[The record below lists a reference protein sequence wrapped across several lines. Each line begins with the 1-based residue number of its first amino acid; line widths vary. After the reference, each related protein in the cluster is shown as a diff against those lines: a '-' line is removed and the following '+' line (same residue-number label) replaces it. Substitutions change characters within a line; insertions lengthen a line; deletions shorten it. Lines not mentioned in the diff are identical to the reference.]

1 MKKQKICIIGG
12 GLTGLITAITLS
24 KLDCDIDLIADNFQK
39 NTKSNRTIAISE
51 NNFIFLKKQ
60 NISHELQKI
69 VWPSYIMKLY
79 SGIKNKKFS
88 KIFELNNNE
97 KNIVLYMTQNS
108 KIIKLMMNK
117 IKKIKS
123 ISVKR
128 HDKINSISSSGLLK
142 SVKFNNNN
150 NKYNLII
157 LCVGNNSN
165 IVQNFFDDKK
175 IENSYNES
183 AITAILNHKPLKNN
197 TARQIF
203 LDKEILALLPISNK
217 KTSIVWT
224 VKKNTYKK
232 NDFFLKKKINLYA
245 KNFLKNIKFEKK
257 IEYYDLNALIRKRY
271 YKDRVLLF
279 GDALHK
285 IHPFTGQG
293 FNMILRDLIN
303 LEKTLKN
310 KISLG
315 LDIGSEDVLSEFSE
329 AAKPRNLGYLLAND
343 FMKGFFSIDEKN
355 FKNLRNT
362 IITNLNKNS
371 ITKDFFRNVMS
382 R

>member
-24 KLDCDIDLIADNFQK
+24 KLNCDIDLVIDNFHK
-39 NTKSNRTIAISE
+39 NTRSNRTIAISE
-51 NNFIFLKKQ
+51 NNFIFLEKQ
-60 NISHELQKI
+60 NISRELQKI
-69 VWPSYIMKLY
+69 IWPSHTMKLY
-79 SGIKNKKFS
+79 SEVKNKKFS
-88 KIFELNNNE
+88 KIFELNNNA

-108 KIIKLMMNK
+108 EIIKLMMNK

-123 ISVKR
+123 ISIKR
-128 HDKINSISSSGLLK
+128 HDKINTISNSGLLK
-142 SVKFNNNN
+142 SVKFDKNNNR
-150 NKYNLII
+150 YNLVI

-165 IVQNFFDDKK
+165 IVKNFFGDKK

-183 AITAILNHKPLKNN
+183 AITTILKHRTLKNN
-197 TARQIF
+197 TVRQIF
-203 LDKEILALLPISNK
+203 FDKEILALLPISNK

-224 VKKNTYKK
+224 IKKDIYKK
-232 NDFFLKKKINLYA
+232 GDSFFKKKIKLYA
-245 KNFLKNIKFEKK
+245 KNFLKDIKIEKK
-257 IEYYDLNALIRKRY
+257 IEHYDLNALIRKKY

-285 IHPFTGQG
+285 VHPFTGQG

-329 AAKPRNLGYLLAND
+329 SAKPRNLSYMFANN
-343 FMKGFFSIDEKN
+343 FMKNFFSINDKN
-355 FKNLRNT
+355 FKNLRNI

-371 ITKDFFRNVMS
+371 VTKDFFRNVMS

>member
-12 GLTGLITAITLS
+12 GLSGLITAITLS
-24 KLDCDIDLIADNFQK
+24 KLNCDIDLVVDNFQK
-39 NTKSNRTIAISE
+39 NTKSDRTIAISE

-60 NISHELQKI
+60 NISHKLRET
-69 VWPSYIMKLY
+69 VWPSHIMKLY
-79 SGIKNKKFS
+79 SEVKNKKFS
-88 KIFELNNNE
+88 KIFELNNDE
-97 KNIVLYMTQNS
+97 KNIVLYVTQNS
-108 KIIKLMMNK
+108 KIMKLMMNK
-117 IKKIKS
+117 IKQIKS
-123 ISVKR
+123 ISIKR
-128 HDKINSISSSGLLK
+128 HNKIDTISSSGLLK
-142 SVKFNNNN
+142 SIKFNHNH
-150 NKYNLII
+150 NKYNLVI

-165 IVQNFFDDKK
+165 IVRNFFDDKK

-183 AITAILNHKPLKNN
+183 AITTILNHKSLKNN
-197 TARQIF
+197 IVRQIF
-203 LDKEILALLPISNK
+203 FDKEILALLPISNK

-224 VKKNTYKK
+224 IKKSVYKK
-232 NDFFLKKKINLYA
+232 NNSFLKRKIKLYA
-245 KNFLKNIKFEKK
+245 KNFLKDIKFEKK
-257 IEYYDLNALIRKRY
+257 IEYYDVNALIRKKY

-329 AAKPRNLGYLLAND
+329 VTKPRNLGYLITND
-343 FMKGFFSIDEKN
+343 FIKGFFSIDNKN

-371 ITKDFFRNVMS
+371 IAKDFFRNVMS

>member
-12 GLTGLITAITLS
+12 GLSGLITAITLS
-24 KLDCDIDLIADNFQK
+24 KLNCDIDLVVDNFQK
-39 NTKSNRTIAISE
+39 NTKSDRTIAISE

-60 NISHELQKI
+60 NISHKLREI
-69 VWPSYIMKLY
+69 VWPSHIMKLY
-79 SGIKNKKFS
+79 SEVKNKKFS

-97 KNIVLYMTQNS
+97 KNIVLYVTQNS
-108 KIIKLMMNK
+108 KIMKLMMNK
-117 IKKIKS
+117 IKQIKS
-123 ISVKR
+123 ISIKR
-128 HDKINSISSSGLLK
+128 HNKIDTISSSGLLK
-142 SVKFNNNN
+142 SIKFNHNH
-150 NKYNLII
+150 NKYNLVI

-165 IVQNFFDDKK
+165 IVRNFFDDKK

-183 AITAILNHKPLKNN
+183 AITTILNHKSLKNN
-197 TARQIF
+197 IVRQIF
-203 LDKEILALLPISNK
+203 FDKEILALLPISNK

-224 VKKNTYKK
+224 IKKSVYKK
-232 NDFFLKKKINLYA
+232 NNSFLKRKIKLYA
-245 KNFLKNIKFEKK
+245 KNFLKDIKFEKK
-257 IEYYDLNALIRKRY
+257 IEYYDVNALIRKKY

-329 AAKPRNLGYLLAND
+329 VTKPRNLGYLITND
-343 FMKGFFSIDEKN
+343 FIKGFFSIDNKN

-371 ITKDFFRNVMS
+371 IAKDFFRNVMS